1 MTLSGS
7 APPPTDGTPLSDANI
22 DDDPSAGLRDV
33 VNTMEEMEAKIKEDA
48 ERVRNDVNN
57 LASTIRDINSRFEH
71 VSHLIDAINARLG
84 GRYQTVYDRWD
95 SAWNVSYF
103 SCFRL
108 P

>member
-71 VSHLIDAINARLG
+71 VSLSTHGSAGATRRCMTDGTALG
-84 GRYQTVYDRWD
+84 M
-95 SAWNVSYF
+95 
-103 SCFRL
+103 
-108 P
+108 